1 MRTPSSL
8 GRSAAGRH
16 PSAAAELGLE
26 GETDGWVG
34 FDGAD
39 GMAHEDT
46 ASGMRSALEVVLKL
60 RSIGLMA
67 RLVPVGATDTAEK
80 AHALS
85 AIGAQIVPAL
95 EDRLAPISDW

>member
-16 PSAAAELGLE
+16 PPAAAELGLE
-26 GETDGWVG
+26 GEADGWVG
-34 FDGAD
+34 FDDAD
-39 GMAHEDT
+39 EVAYEDT
-46 ASGMRSALEVVLKL
+46 ARGMRSALEVVLLL
-60 RSIGLMA
+60 RSIGWMV